1 MERRRREDDG
11 LKDNDATSS
20 NSTLLPALIDG
31 KRNLASWN
39 FIRGIG
45 IGQFGSVVVV
55 QQKEMTPPEAALE
68 TREDQ
73 TTKEVSSRA
82 FAMKCIGKM
91 KVIAEDAVHRTVQE
105 LRVLSRIDHPFV
117 IKLES
122 AFQDESNLYLITELC
137 EGGNLEALLA
147 NHHSVGVATV
157 RFLMGQLL
165 LALEHV
171 HGMGV
176 VHMDVNPGNCLLDSK
191 GNLRLADF
199 NASRILPSKGVATSK
214 QSSPVGTPGYM
225 PPEVL
230 TAQMGYS
237 VSPDFWCMGVCIYR
251 LLHGQHSWPFP
262 FKDHQG
268 ALLSPQKMLE
278 SVEKIRIPPI
288 DKRLPQEAAEIIQEL
303 LVFEWTE
310 RLGSRKKGVAEIK
323 AHSFFEHIDWGKL
336 RTRDIAPGFVPPA
349 DALYS
354 EAADKIT
361 ITKWAVEQFNMAEEN
376 KAPLTDQQ
384 QALFRDWQYSR
395 SSVKPAEQTLLDQFM
410 AMNPQKIKEL
420 IGKCPKE
427 TIEML
432 VDQIKELKRQWLD
445 ENCKVSLAR
454 LANHDLKMEN
464 AMLEDR
470 MSGLTQELHIANM
483 TIMNLKKSLIETS
496 DMAAQEGRNVLNP
509 LKPIL
514 RQKTINSGA
523 ASKDEKKS
531 HS

>member
-176 VHMDVNPGNCLLDSK
+176 VHMDVNPGNCLLDSVSYK
-191 GNLRLADF
+191 LKHRLP
-199 NASRILPSKGVATSK
+199 LHPSIFF
-214 QSSPVGTPGYM
+214 
-225 PPEVL
+225 VL
-230 TAQMGYS
+230 
-237 VSPDFWCMGVCIYR
+237 F
-251 LLHGQHSWPFP
+251 PFP
-262 FKDHQG
+262 
-268 ALLSPQKMLE
+268 A
-278 SVEKIRIPPI
+278 
-288 DKRLPQEAAEIIQEL
+288 
-303 LVFEWTE
+303 
-310 RLGSRKKGVAEIK
+310 
-323 AHSFFEHIDWGKL
+323 
-336 RTRDIAPGFVPPA
+336 
-349 DALYS
+349 
-354 EAADKIT
+354 
-361 ITKWAVEQFNMAEEN
+361 
-376 KAPLTDQQ
+376 
-384 QALFRDWQYSR
+384 WQINI
-395 SSVKPAEQTLLDQFM
+395 SSVDYFPLLLIPL
-410 AMNPQKIKEL
+410 NRNRKE
-420 IGKCPKE
+420 I
-427 TIEML
+427 
-432 VDQIKELKRQWLD
+432 
-445 ENCKVSLAR
+445 
-454 LANHDLKMEN
+454 
-464 AMLEDR
+464 
-470 MSGLTQELHIANM
+470 
-483 TIMNLKKSLIETS
+483 
-496 DMAAQEGRNVLNP
+496 
-509 LKPIL
+509 
-514 RQKTINSGA
+514 
-523 ASKDEKKS
+523 
-531 HS
+531 